1 MLGWLSGKSR
11 SRRLIPA
18 LLQSK
23 LSPLFKAPCT
33 FQPGLVNFWTSL
45 ALRRTSEIETLL
57 RWPTWVVRCWLPS
70 RCARLP
76 SAGSRHSLGVVR
88 PFAAAAIK
96 KLRAQEAAFKCV
108 FSFSAGGCRVKSIWF
123 SRIGPA
129 EEICFCFFQCG
140 RGRAPGRR
148 SSRQHRSS
156 FLGQIPPC
164 QSSSPRLFARVHSRL
179 FTWKIRERAPK
190 HAPQRRLPMFISLP
204 AMTES
209 K

>member
-1 MLGWLSGKSR
+1 M
-11 SRRLIPA
+11 
-18 LLQSK
+18 QSK

-148 SSRQHRSS
+148 SAAAAFSPFGR
-156 FLGQIPPC
+156 PPC